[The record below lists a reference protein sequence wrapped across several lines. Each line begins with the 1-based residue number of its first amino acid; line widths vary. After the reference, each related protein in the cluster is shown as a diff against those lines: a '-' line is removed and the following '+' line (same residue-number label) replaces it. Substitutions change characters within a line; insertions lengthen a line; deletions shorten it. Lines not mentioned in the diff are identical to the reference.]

1 MTRSEKQSLWKTGQQ
16 WAKFDDTTKFRFE
29 IKNRKLMKL
38 ILALALKEQTGAS
51 EKIQELLEAK
61 LKEDVIYENFLND
74 NEVDIEINP
83 VLTFIPRSEQNLSQ
97 QKTTGRKSQ

>member
-16 WAKFDDTTKFRFE
+16 WVKFDDTTKFRFE

-38 ILALALKEQTGAS
+38 ILALALKEQTGAAQ
-51 EKIQELLEAK
+51 KIEELLLSK
-61 LKEDVIYENFLND
+61 LKEDVIYENFLNAD
-74 NEVDIEINP
+74 KTDIEINP
-83 VLTFIPRSEQNLSQ
+83 VLSFIPRSEQNLSQ